1 MDVVSI
7 PEERASRSG
16 FMANRRKLGELL
28 VAAGV
33 LDETRLQA
41 ALVEQKK
48 WGGKLGRILIDLG
61 FVKEDL
67 MVKAL
72 SHQLQLPA
80 VDLSRDLPSAEAIS
94 RVPVQLAE
102 KHGVFPMAF
111 DDVKKALSV
120 ATADPTNEANLR
132 DMRMELNIRTVTPV
146 VAGTSDIDRAIRKYY
161 YGETV
166 TSVPTATP
174 QHFGLSEQLID
185 LGVPSAGVI
194 PGRGDGVSHMVDVEK
209 LKVETNPQVTLAEV
223 VRVAAGAPAP
233 ARNARPPSRSTP
245 PPPPPEAR
253 ARPAS
258 TGAALPP
265 PLSQPHVPGVAHK
278 PPVLGQ
284 LQQQAP
290 ATVFTAATMVSARP
304 PSKANAAVGA
314 DQLAQMV
321 ASVQRMEQLLTAEV
335 RSLRTLVEMLVEK
348 GVISREDYLK
358 RVKDRH

>member
-1 MDVVSI
+1 
-7 PEERASRSG
+7 
-16 FMANRRKLGELL
+16 MANRRKLGELL

-33 LDETRLQA
+33 LDDTRLNA
-41 ALVEQKK
+41 ALAEQKK

-61 FVKEDL
+61 FVKEEL

-80 VDLSRDLPSAEAIS
+80 VDLTKDLPSAEAIS

-102 KHGVFPMAF
+102 KYGVFPMAY

-132 DMRMELNIRTVTPV
+132 DMRMELNIRTVSPV
-146 VAGTSDIDRAIRKYY
+146 VAGASDIDRAIRKYY
-161 YGETV
+161 YGESV
-166 TSVPTATP
+166 QSVPTATP

-185 LGVPSAGVI
+185 LGVPAAGVI

-209 LKVETNPQVTLAEV
+209 LKEETNPHVTLADV
-223 VRVAAGAPAP
+223 AKVAAGQVPAKP
-233 ARNARPPSRSTP
+233 AQTARPPSRSTP

-253 ARPAS
+253 ARPA
-258 TGAALPP
+258 TNGAAALPP
-265 PLSQPHVPGVAHK
+265 PLAQPHVPGVAHK
-278 PPVLGQ
+278 PPVLGHAPQ
-284 LQQQAP
+284 GQGP
-290 ATVFTAATMVSARP
+290 ATVFTAAAMVAARP
-304 PSKANAAVGA
+304 QSKAVPAVGA
-314 DQLAQMV
+314 DQIAQLT

-348 GVISREDYLK
+348 GMISREEYLK
-358 RVKDRH
+358 RVRDRQ